1 MASARELLEQADALM
16 RKNRSRGD
24 ADIPLL
30 TDAVAI
36 APVASPLLAPALI
49 AVEKRAAG
57 PSSGGR
63 PAVASPDLAS
73 NGKVTGA
80 VLAPEVPSAAAPTE
94 PVSAAAVV
102 TAGMTTAEA
111 ATAEAPPEETS
122 TAEVSTVQVPV
133 LTDVVENFQ
142 TDAGL
147 MTDESRPRRGNME
160 GDPSDWL
167 VMDTVDP
174 ATLSSTGGAPDTLA
188 VVPPMTLKAAGSA
201 ATPPPVGSQSR
212 EQQPAEQLASRVL
225 TASQPPAEESVSA
238 PTARYPE
245 DSFPT
250 TVQSPP
256 DNLAAAARSLVENIA
271 AGAAR
276 SPRKSAPA
284 ATAQVQEDSV
294 IGTSPQSP
302 IESVPVANVHSR
314 ENSAPT
320 QAVRLPVGHAP
331 GETARSA
338 GASVPSKT
346 EQDRELWPALAEQI
360 SMQVL
365 QRLDLFID
373 TGLKA
378 QLAQRLEPIVERA
391 SAELVGEITEQVGR
405 LVRTYVSEAI
415 EREIAQW
422 RRDQH

>member
-1 MASARELLEQADALM
+1 MPSARELLEQADALM

-30 TDAVAI
+30 TDAVAMT
-36 APVASPLLAPALI
+36 PVASPLFAPALI

-73 NGKVTGA
+73 TAKIAGV
-80 VLAPEVPSAAAPTE
+80 VLSSEVPPAAALTE
-94 PVSAAAVV
+94 PVSATAVANAEMT
-102 TAGMTTAEA
+102 TAEAQTAEA
-111 ATAEAPPEETS
+111 ATAEAPAEEMS
-122 TAEVSTVQVPV
+122 TAEVPV
-133 LTDVVENFQ
+133 LTDVVGNFQ
-142 TDAGL
+142 TDVEPV
-147 MTDESRPRRGNME
+147 TDERRPRRGNME

-167 VMDTVDP
+167 VMDTIDP
-174 ATLSSTGGAPDTLA
+174 ATLSSTERAPDTVA
-188 VVPPMTLKAAGSA
+188 MVPPMTLKAAGLA

-212 EQQPAEQLASRVL
+212 EQQLAEQPSPSVR
-225 TASQPPAEESVSA
+225 TASEPPAEETVSA

-245 DSFPT
+245 ASSPT
-250 TVQSPP
+250 MAQSPAE
-256 DNLAAAARSLVENIA
+256 NLAASPAQSSVDNISADAAP
-271 AGAAR
+271 
-276 SPRKSAPA
+276 SPRESP

-294 IGTSPQSP
+294 VATSLQSP
-302 IESVPVANVHSR
+302 IESGPVATVHSP

-320 QAVRLPVGHAP
+320 QAVRSS
-331 GETARSA
+331 E
-338 GASVPSKT
+338 ASIPSKT
-346 EQDRELWPALAEQI
+346 EQDHKLWAALAEQI

-365 QRLDLFID
+365 QRLDLFTD